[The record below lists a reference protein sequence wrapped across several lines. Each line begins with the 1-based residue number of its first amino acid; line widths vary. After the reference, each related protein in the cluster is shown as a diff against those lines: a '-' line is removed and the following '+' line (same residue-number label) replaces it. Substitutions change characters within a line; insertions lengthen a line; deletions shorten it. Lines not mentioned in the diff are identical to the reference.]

1 MYHQNFKQMRAK
13 TQVFRD
19 KLRTMEA
26 TASTRALL
34 SLAADP
40 DGNKRHVFTGL
51 FIDALDSRVH
61 RKELVGAIA
70 DDLNPL
76 LVAYEDALE
85 LPIANDDKVPS
96 FYTTRK
102 LELDPEMFMAFRYD
116 IARVSRANLNQKVV

>member
-1 MYHQNFKQMRAK
+1 MYHQNFKQMRNK
-13 TQVFRD
+13 TQAFRD

-51 FIDALDSRVH
+51 FIDARDSRVH
-61 RKELVGAIA
+61 RKELVNALA
-70 DDLNPL
+70 DELNPL

-85 LPIANDDKVPS
+85 VPVENDDVTPS
-96 FYTTRK
+96 FYTTLK
-102 LELDPEMFMAFRYD
+102 LEIDPEMFMAFRYD
-116 IARVSRANLNQKVV
+116 IARTARANLNQKVV